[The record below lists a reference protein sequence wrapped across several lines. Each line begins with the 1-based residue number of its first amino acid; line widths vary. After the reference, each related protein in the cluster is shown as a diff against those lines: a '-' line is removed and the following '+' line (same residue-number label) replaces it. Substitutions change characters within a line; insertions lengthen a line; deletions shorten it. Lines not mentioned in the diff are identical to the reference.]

1 MAKNKPSIVDGS
13 KPNAGR
19 IYDYFLGGLHN
30 FEVDRRAAEQVLE
43 LVPFTTKAMRLQR
56 WCLQDIARELTVNR
70 GFDVIIDFASGLPT
84 NDHIHH
90 VVPEGTTV
98 IYSDYDEVVV
108 EYAREILG
116 DTPDV
121 YFFEADFRQP
131 RELLNRPEVKEIV
144 DDKRNVALVS
154 WAIAGFVTD
163 EALSHAA
170 SVLYDWV
177 GPKGCWAFHTQGAG
191 SDPDDPKVAEVLEIY
206 EQMGKP
212 FYIRSLDDFKSLIH
226 PWQAGEEGFIS
237 LLEWHGFDQS
247 IMDDEALTAYG
258 SGGVGYGAYLVK

>member
-131 RELLNRPEVKEIV
+131 RELLNRSEVKEIV
-144 DDKRNVALVS
+144 GAERNVALVS
-154 WAIAGFVTD
+154 WGVATFMTD
-163 EALSHAA
+163 KELSYITE
-170 SVLYDWV
+170 VLYDWA
-177 GPKGCWAFHTQGAG
+177 GQKSCWAFHAQNAG
-191 SDPDDPKVAEVLEIY
+191 VNPADPAVAEALQVY
-206 EQMGKP
+206 EQMGRP
-212 FYIRSLDDFKSLIH
+212 LHIRSLDAYRKLLQ
-226 PWQAGEEGFIS
+226 PWCPGERGFIP
-237 LLEWHGFDQS
+237 LVEWHGFDQS
-247 IMDDEALTAYG
+247 FLSDEERAAVG
-258 SGGVGYGAYLVK
+258 AGGVGYGAYLVK